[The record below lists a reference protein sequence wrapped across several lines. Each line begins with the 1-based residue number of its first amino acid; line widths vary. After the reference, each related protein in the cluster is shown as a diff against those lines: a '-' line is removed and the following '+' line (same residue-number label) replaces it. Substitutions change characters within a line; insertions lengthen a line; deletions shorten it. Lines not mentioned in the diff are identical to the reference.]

1 MDDQTQGFGM
11 KYKMVVDFHT
21 DRAQYMV
28 SPAILFRPPQ
38 KSSDRITTIGIDF
51 SWWIWWFCVEI
62 RLIEPKDHS
71 DA

>member
-1 MDDQTQGFGM
+1 M
-11 KYKMVVDFHT
+11 KYKLYVDLCSDLDH
-21 DRAQYMV
+21 YMV
-28 SPAILFRPPQ
+28 LPAILFNPPQ